1 VIYSSGS
8 FRVPRKTIRRAA
20 RLTQDEKLNSL
31 SLDDAM
37 TGSVVDGMKH
47 PANVESE
54 PVAVRE
60 GELLW
65 TPSAAQVAGA
75 NLTRFAKWLARER
88 GLHFAGYN
96 EMWQWSVTELE
107 EFWQAIWDY
116 FGIESSRGHTRV
128 LAKREM
134 PGAEWFP
141 GAQLNYAQHVLR
153 NERSGTDALLFMSE
167 TTPLTAMP
175 WESFAGQVRILAT
188 RLREL
193 GVRPGD
199 RVVAFMPNIPETMI
213 AMLATTAI
221 GAIWACCSP
230 DFGSRGVIDRI
241 QQLSPKILFCVDG
254 YRYGGKAFDRM
265 KELAEIIVALEG
277 LEHVVYLPYLNP
289 KDHQGPCQGALSW
302 HDLLQHAPV
311 LKEEFEFD
319 QVPFGHSLWV
329 LFSSGTTGL
338 PKAIVQSHG
347 GILLEQLKLQH
358 FHMDYRA
365 GERAFF
371 FTTSGWMMWN
381 FLASMPLSGV
391 CPVLY
396 DGNPAYPAPDVLWKV
411 AQDTRANFFGASP
424 AYVEVMAK
432 AGIVPRE
439 RFDLSHL
446 RAVMPAGSP
455 VSPECTA
462 WFYRNVKEDLLV
474 ATGSGGTDCCTGFVG
489 GVPTQPVYA
498 GEMQGRSLGVAAYA
512 FNEKGESVVD
522 EVGELVLTEP
532 MPSMPI
538 YFWNDPDGSRYR
550 ESYFDVYPG
559 VWRHG
564 DFFRVNRRGGCFV
577 LGRSDATLNRQGV
590 RIGTAEIYR
599 ALARFEE
606 VEDALVVNLDL
617 PGGKFLMTLFVK
629 LIEGLRL
636 DADLERKI
644 CERLRREY
652 SPRHVPDRIVQAPGI
667 PMTLTRKKMEVPVRK
682 ILLGTPLEQAAN
694 RNAMANP
701 DSLDFFANY
710 AKTQN
715 DYSLTAKQSVGGAKS
730 EVPALEQTDGR

>member
-1 VIYSSGS
+1 
-8 FRVPRKTIRRAA
+8 
-20 RLTQDEKLNSL
+20 
-31 SLDDAM
+31 M
-37 TGSVVDGMKH
+37 
-47 PANVESE
+47 
-54 PVAVRE
+54 RE

-65 TPSAAQVAGA
+65 TPNAARIEDA
-75 NLTRFAKWLARER
+75 NLTRFAEWLGRER
-88 GLHFAGYN
+88 GLQFSNYE
-96 EMWQWSVTELE
+96 EMWQWSVSELE

-116 FGIESSRGHTRV
+116 FGVESSAQHTRV
-128 LAKREM
+128 LGKRTM

-141 GAQLNYAQHVLR
+141 GARLNYAQHVLR
-153 NERSGTDALLFMSE
+153 GERAGGDAVLFVSE
-167 TTPLTAMP
+167 TAPLSGVP
-175 WESFAGQVRILAT
+175 WEKFAGHVRILAT

-193 GVRPGD
+193 GVLPGD
-199 RVVAFMPNIPETMI
+199 RVVAYMPNIPETMI

-241 QQLSPKILFCVDG
+241 QQLSPKVLFCVDG
-254 YRYGGKAFDRM
+254 YRYGGKAFER
-265 KELAEIIVALEG
+265 KGELAAIMGALGG
-277 LEHVVYLPYLNP
+277 LEHVVYLPYLNAE
-289 KDHQGPCQGALSW
+289 DHVGPCQGALEW
-302 HDLLQHAPV
+302 NKLLEHAAVPRG
-311 LKEEFEFD
+311 KFEFA
-319 QVPFGHSLWV
+319 QVPFGHPLWV

-371 FTTSGWMMWN
+371 HTTSGWMMWN

-396 DGNPAYPAPDVLWKV
+396 DGNPAYPGPDVLWRV
-411 AQDTRANFFGASP
+411 AQDSRASFFGASP
-424 AYVEVMAK
+424 AYVDVMAK

-439 RFDLSHL
+439 RFELSHL
-446 RAVMPAGSP
+446 RAIMPAGSP

-462 WFYRNVKEDLLV
+462 WFYRNVKEDV
-474 ATGSGGTDCCTGFVG
+474 WIATGSGGTDCCTGFVG

-498 GEMQGRSLGVAAYA
+498 GEIQACSLGVAAYA
-512 FNEKGESVVD
+512 FNEKGKSVVD

-538 YFWNDPDGSRYR
+538 YFWNDEDGSRYR

-564 DFFRVNRRGGCFV
+564 DFFRVNQRGGCFV

-599 ALARFEE
+599 ALAQIEE
-606 VEDALVVNLDL
+606 VEDSLVVNLDL
-617 PGGKFLMTLFVK
+617 PDGKFFMPLFVT
-629 LIEGLRL
+629 LAGGRRL
-636 DADLERKI
+636 DAELERKI
-644 CERLRREY
+644 RERLRREY
-652 SPRHVPDRIVQAPGI
+652 TPRHVPDRVIQAPGI

-682 ILLGTPLEQAAN
+682 ILMGVPFEQAAN

-701 DSLDFFANY
+701 ESLDFFMNY
-710 AKTQN
+710 LKTQT
-715 DYSLTAKQSVGGAKS
+715 DYSLAGKRAFDGGEREIQSVEKI
-730 EVPALEQTDGR
+730 DGR

>member
-1 VIYSSGS
+1 MTEGITN
-8 FRVPRKTIRRAA
+8 RV
-20 RLTQDEKLNSL
+20 
-31 SLDDAM
+31 
-37 TGSVVDGMKH
+37 
-47 PANVESE
+47 ANIEAQG
-54 PVAVRE
+54 PAVRE

-65 TPSAAQVAGA
+65 TPSSAQVEDA

-88 GLHFAGYN
+88 GLQFGSYDAL
-96 EMWQWSVTELE
+96 WQWSVTELE
-107 EFWQAIWDY
+107 EFWQAMWDY
-116 FGIESSRGHTRV
+116 FGIQSSAQHASV
-128 LAKREM
+128 LGKRKM

-141 GAQLNYAQHVLR
+141 GARLNYAEHVLR
-153 NERSGTDALLFMSE
+153 NERAGTDALLFMSE
-167 TTPLTAMP
+167 TTPLTGVS
-175 WESFAGQVRILAT
+175 WEVFAGQVRILAT
-188 RLREL
+188 RLRDL

-199 RVVAFMPNIPETMI
+199 RVVAYMPNIPQTMV

-230 DFGSRGVIDRI
+230 DFGSSGVIDRI

-254 YRYGGKAFDRM
+254 YRYGGKAFDR
-265 KELAEIIVALEG
+265 KDALAEIIAALEG
-277 LEHVVYLPYLNP
+277 LENVVHLPYLNAE
-289 KDHQGPCQGALSW
+289 DLGGPSEGALLWS
-302 HDLLQHAPV
+302 DLLQEAPASR
-311 LKEEFEFD
+311 EEFQFEQVSFD
-319 QVPFGHSLWV
+319 HPLWV

-358 FHMDYRA
+358 FHMDYRP

-381 FLASMPLSGV
+381 FLASMPLNGV

-396 DGNPAYPAPDVLWKV
+396 DGNPAYPAADVLWKV
-411 AQDTRANFFGASP
+411 VQDSRASFFGASP
-424 AYVEVMAK
+424 AYVEAMAK

-439 RFDLSHL
+439 RFDLKNL

-462 WFYRNVKEDLLV
+462 WFYRNVKQDLLV

-498 GEMQGRSLGVAAYA
+498 GEIQGRSLGVAAYA

-532 MPSMPI
+532 MPSMPV
-538 YFWNDPDGSRYR
+538 YFWNDKDGSRYR
-550 ESYFDVYPG
+550 ESYFDEYPG

-564 DFFRVNRRGGCFV
+564 DFFRVNQRGGCFV
-577 LGRSDATLNRQGV
+577 MGRSDATLNRLGV
-590 RIGTAEIYR
+590 RIGTAEVYR
-599 ALARFEE
+599 ALGQLEE
-606 VEDALVVNLDL
+606 IEDTLVVNLDL
-617 PGGKFLMTLFVK
+617 PGGKFFMPLFVK
-629 LIEGLRL
+629 LSDGLQL
-636 DADLERKI
+636 DTVLERKI

-652 SPRHVPDRIVQAPGI
+652 TPRHVPDRIIQAPGI

-682 ILLGTPLEQAAN
+682 ILLGAPVEQAAN
-694 RNAMANP
+694 RNAMVNP
-701 DSLDFFANY
+701 ESLDFFVNY
-710 AKTQN
+710 AKTQK
-715 DYSLTAKQSVGGAKS
+715 DYSLGADQVGTGEKAEARSVEKNN
-730 EVPALEQTDGR
+730 GR

>member
-1 VIYSSGS
+1 MNR
-8 FRVPRKTIRRAA
+8 FEQT
-20 RLTQDEKLNSL
+20 T
-31 SLDDAM
+31 
-37 TGSVVDGMKH
+37 
-47 PANVESE
+47 ANVNG
-54 PVAVRE
+54 VRE

-65 TPSAAQVAGA
+65 TPSAAQVEDA
-75 NLTRFAKWLARER
+75 NVTRFAKWLARER
-88 GLHFAGYN
+88 GLQFASY
-96 EMWQWSVTELE
+96 EAMWKWSVTELDD
-107 EFWQAIWDY
+107 FWQAIWDY
-116 FGIESSRGHTRV
+116 FRVESSAPHTRV
-128 LAKREM
+128 LGKRTM

-141 GAQLNYAQHVLR
+141 GARLNYAQHVLR
-153 NERSGTDALLFMSE
+153 NEHAGGDALLFMSE
-167 TTPLTAMP
+167 TAPLTGVP
-175 WESFAGQVRILAT
+175 WERFAGQVRILAT

-199 RVVAFMPNIPETMI
+199 RVVAYMPNIPQTMV

-241 QQLSPKILFCVDG
+241 QQLAPRVLFCVDG
-254 YRYGGKAFDRM
+254 YRYGGKAFDRK
-265 KELAEIIVALEG
+265 KELAEIIAAMDG
-277 LEHVVYLPYLNP
+277 LERVVYLPYL
-289 KDHQGPCQGALSW
+289 DAEDQRAPCESALRW
-302 HDLLQHAPV
+302 NDLLAHASV
-311 LKEEFEFD
+311 SKEEFEFE
-319 QVPFGHSLWV
+319 QVLFGHPLWV

-371 FTTSGWMMWN
+371 FTTTGWMMWN

-396 DGNPAYPAPDVLWKV
+396 DGNPAYPTPDVLWRV
-411 AQDTRANFFGASP
+411 AQDSKASFFGASP
-424 AYVEVMAK
+424 AYVDVMAK

-446 RAVMPAGSP
+446 RAIMPAGSP

-462 WFYRNVKEDLLV
+462 WFYKNVKDDV
-474 ATGSGGTDCCTGFVG
+474 WIATGSGGTDCCTGFVG

-498 GEMQGRSLGVAAYA
+498 GEIQARSLGVAAYT

-538 YFWNDPDGSRYR
+538 CFWNDKDGSRYR

-564 DFFRVNRRGGCFV
+564 DFFRINRRGGCFV

-599 ALARFEE
+599 VLSQLEE

-617 PGGKFLMTLFVK
+617 PGGKFFMPLFVK
-629 LIEGLRL
+629 LSDGLRL
-636 DADLERKI
+636 DAELERKM
-644 CERLRREY
+644 CQRLRREY
-652 SPRHVPDRIVQAPGI
+652 TPRHVPDRVIQAPGI

-682 ILLGTPLEQAAN
+682 ILMGVPVEQAAN

-701 DSLDFFANY
+701 ESLDFFVRY
-710 AKTQN
+710 VETQA
-715 DYSLTAKQSVGGAKS
+715 DYSLPANQAVAGGGQGVHS
-730 EVPALEQTDGR
+730 LEKTDGR

>member
-1 VIYSSGS
+1 
-8 FRVPRKTIRRAA
+8 
-20 RLTQDEKLNSL
+20 
-31 SLDDAM
+31 M
-37 TGSVVDGMKH
+37 
-47 PANVESE
+47 ESE
-54 PVAVRE
+54 AAGVRE

-65 TPSAAQVAGA
+65 TPSAAQVEDA
-75 NLTRFAKWLARER
+75 NLTKFAKWLARER
-88 GLHFAGYN
+88 GMQFESYDAL
-96 EMWQWSVTELE
+96 WQWSVTELE
-107 EFWQAIWDY
+107 EFWQAMWDY
-116 FGIESSRGHTRV
+116 FGIESSAPHTRV
-128 LAKREM
+128 LGKRTM

-141 GAQLNYAQHVLR
+141 GARLNYAQHILR
-153 NERSGTDALLFMSE
+153 NERAGIDALLFMSE
-167 TTPLTAMP
+167 TTPLIGTP
-175 WESFAGQVRILAT
+175 WETFAGQVRLLAT

-199 RVVAFMPNIPETMI
+199 RVVAYMPNIPETMI

-230 DFGSRGVIDRI
+230 DFGSRGVIDRL
-241 QQLSPKILFCVDG
+241 QQLAPKVLFCVDG
-254 YRYGGKAFDRM
+254 YRYGGKAFDRK
-265 KELAEIIVALEG
+265 KELAEIIAALEG
-277 LEHVVYLPYLNP
+277 LEHVVQLPYLNVE
-289 KDHQGPCQGALSW
+289 DRSGPSDGSLLWS
-302 HDLLQHAPV
+302 DLLEHSAVSQQ
-311 LKEEFEFD
+311 EFEFE
-319 QVPFGHSLWV
+319 QVPFGHPLWV

-358 FHMDYRA
+358 FHMDYRS

-411 AQDTRANFFGASP
+411 AQDSRASFFGASP

-432 AGIVPRE
+432 TGIVPRE

-462 WFYRNVKEDLLV
+462 WFYRNVKQDLLV

-498 GEMQGRSLGVAAYA
+498 GEIQGRSLGVAAYA

-522 EVGELVLTEP
+522 EVGELVLAEP

-538 YFWNDPDGSRYR
+538 YFWNDADGSRYR

-564 DFFRVNRRGGCFV
+564 DFFRVNERGGCFV
-577 LGRSDATLNRQGV
+577 LGRSDATLNRLGV
-590 RIGTAEIYR
+590 RIGTAEVYR
-599 ALARFEE
+599 ALAQLEE
-606 VEDALVVNLDL
+606 IEDALIVNLDL
-617 PGGKFLMTLFVK
+617 PNGKFFMPLFVK
-629 LIEGLRL
+629 LSEGIRL
-636 DADLERKI
+636 DAGLERKI
-644 CERLRREY
+644 CDRLRREY
-652 SPRHVPDRIVQAPGI
+652 TPRHVPDRVIQAPAI
-667 PMTLTRKKMEVPVRK
+667 PVTLTRKKMEVPVRK
-682 ILLGTPLEQAAN
+682 ILLGAPVEQAAN

-701 DSLDFFANY
+701 DSLDFFVNY
-710 AKTQN
+710 AKTQK
-715 DYSLTAKQSVGGAKS
+715 DYSLVASHLPAGVSNKARSVEKI
-730 EVPALEQTDGR
+730 DRR